1 MLGVIRVD
9 FWGGNTGSLHHDLE
23 TLQLVSPTSYTPP
36 GCNSGFLQSLHS
48 TSPLGEQAVCICR
61 CNSRCYEMPRRGV
74 CRDNIII
81 NCLNRYCYYYVLG
94 PRTVWT
100 TQHTRSLTFLIISRL
115 CMFVPASVNVARTS
129 TLRNAIE
136 GTPLF
141 GKSSYP
147 KFLLTSMEVCEA
159 LVGRSFSPFSF
170 NIPSHLMCKTT
181 LLSSQFKSLIHSNVL
196 ISAPLYKSC
205 LTVAWYFL
213 SFVPLVSAN
222 QSEGD
227 NAFRI
232 FGISFIGD
240 TLIAIGLSISLSL
253 QSHTF
258 SQPLGDDSVIP
269 CGGFNGS
276 DTTIYALLASTAEE
290 AKATP
295 FSNCQGFRSI
305 WRYSI
310 AFM

>member
-1 MLGVIRVD
+1 
-9 FWGGNTGSLHHDLE
+9 
-23 TLQLVSPTSYTPP
+23 
-36 GCNSGFLQSLHS
+36 
-48 TSPLGEQAVCICR
+48 
-61 CNSRCYEMPRRGV
+61 MPRRGV

-81 NCLNRYCYYYVLG
+81 NCLNRYCYYDVLG
-94 PRTVWT
+94 PGTVWT
-100 TQHTRSLTFLIISRL
+100 TQHTGSLTFLIVSRL

-170 NIPSHLMCKTT
+170 NIPRHLTCKIA
-181 LLSSQFKSLIHSNVL
+181 LLSSQFESLIRSNVL
-196 ISAPLYKSC
+196 TSASLYKSC
-205 LTVAWYFL
+205 LTVAWCFL
-213 SFVPLVSAN
+213 SFLPLVSAN

-227 NAFRI
+227 NTFHI

-240 TLIAIGLSISLSL
+240 TLIAIGLAINLSL
-253 QSHTF
+253 QSRSF
-258 SQPLGDDSVIP
+258 PQPWGDYSVIP
-269 CGGFNGS
+269 CRGFNGS
-276 DTTIYALLASTAEE
+276 NTTIYTPLASTAEE
-290 AKATP
+290 ANATP
-295 FSNCQGFRSI
+295 FSKCQDFRSI